1 MVDTGI
7 VENESEPVSAVSD
20 PREQTLSPPVS
31 VAEFSRLIADVRR
44 QRNHSQRE
52 LAQMADVSQALIASV
67 ARGKARMDLALVLRV
82 LAALDVRLT
91 LEVEDRPPDDVS
103 SERGGPAP
111 ARGE

>member
-1 MVDTGI
+1 MVDTVI

-20 PREQTLSPPVS
+20 PREQTRSPPGS

-44 QRNHSQRE
+44 QRNYSQRE
-52 LAQMADVSQALIASV
+52 LAQMADVSQAWIASV
-67 ARGKARMDLALVLRV
+67 ERGKARMDLALVLRV

-103 SERGGPAP
+103 SECGGPAP